1 MILLKRKFHIFTQA
15 FLRTLEALAN
25 QLTLMSTPSHYAA
38 SVEPQH
44 GSDEEENEADEE
56 DDDEGPTDSESISS
70 LLRRLAA
77 SPVPIKVHS
86 VQINN
91 SSRTKRELIES
102 VLDLSSILKSSTFQ
116 ELVYVSGLANARL
129 KRLGVFRSVRIT
141 IDAGPD
147 EVPGSSVVVVDVDEA
162 VHPFAGDFFVD
173 FNTEVLISFQSLDTD
188 QGISLIKFEQVFL
201 CIFAGSFGFEFNN

>member
-1 MILLKRKFHIFTQA
+1 
-15 FLRTLEALAN
+15 
-25 QLTLMSTPSHYAA
+25 MSTPSH
-38 SVEPQH
+38 STPPLEPQH
-44 GSDEEENEADEE
+44 GSDEDEENEADEE
-56 DDDEGPTDSESISS
+56 EDDDDDAGSTDSEPISS

-102 VLDLSSILKSSTFQ
+102 VLDLDSILKSSTFQ
-116 ELVYVSGLANARL
+116 ELVYVAGLANARL
-129 KRLGVFRSVRIT
+129 KRLGVFRSVSIT

-147 EVPGSSVVVVDVDEA
+147 EVPGSSVVVVDVAEA

-173 FNTEVLISFQSLDTD
+173 FKTEVM
-188 QGISLIKFEQVFL
+188 EFL
-201 CIFAGSFGFEFNN
+201 PMFRTLVKILF